1 MQIYRCYTHL
11 ASSCCFHLA
20 ENAAQIVRTFL
31 HIGNSHQSK
40 NMDEICQ
47 SGVTPLSGSPSFPL
61 LYINILC
68 ELTHGTYVPLVS

>member
-47 SGVTPLSGSPSFPL
+47 SGVTPPVGITLLSP
-61 LYINILC
+61 
-68 ELTHGTYVPLVS
+68 TK

>member
-47 SGVTPLSGSPSFPL
+47 SGVTPPNENQGV
-61 LYINILC
+61 YIFRSRLKTRA
-68 ELTHGTYVPLVS
+68 LKVK